1 LHTFRSL
8 KKPSYKSATIS
19 LSPSQSKQPH
29 SQQDQ
34 TVAQKNHTRGRPP
47 NKEKTFLVSL
57 LRASSTIQHNKHK
70 TQQQRKQLHPPKGEK
85 KNTNKPNQINKTHTN
100 KSYNNN
106 TSHLIR
112 SNPTNETTREQQ
124 KIKSSQSRLQIR
136 RKRTEN
142 SPEEKSK
149 TEQ

>member
-1 LHTFRSL
+1 VLLQLSGTTNTKLNNHENN
-8 KKPSYKSATIS
+8 TI
-19 LSPSQSKQPH
+19 
-29 SQQDQ
+29 
-34 TVAQKNHTRGRPP
+34 PP
-47 NKEKTFLVSL
+47 
-57 LRASSTIQHNKHK
+57 
-70 TQQQRKQLHPPKGEK
+70 PPKGKEE
-85 KNTNKPNQINKTHTN
+85 NTNKPNQVNKTNTN

>member
-34 TVAQKNHTRGRPP
+34 TVAQKNHTRGRSP

-57 LRASSTIQHNKHK
+57 LRASSTIRHNKHK
-70 TQQQRKQLHPPKGEK
+70 TQQQRKQHHPPSPQKEK
-85 KNTNKPNQINKTHTN
+85 KKTQTNQTKSTKHTQA
-100 KSYNNN
+100 KA
-106 TSHLIR
+106 TII
-112 SNPTNETTREQQ
+112 TQAT
-124 KIKSSQSRLQIR
+124 
-136 RKRTEN
+136 
-142 SPEEKSK
+142 
-149 TEQ
+149 